1 VVSIPAVV
9 TAGDRHAAKAVY
21 GESKPYLE
29 LGGRPLVAHVV
40 AALQRVP
47 EVSAVWAVG
56 DAERL
61 ARLFGTPALQ
71 AEICKPLHVVPQF
84 RNLYENGWET
94 YRRLLPG
101 AGPEGRD
108 PTTADAET
116 AVLYVSAD
124 LPFATPQE
132 ISAFARRSLSLDCD
146 YALGLYTEESMRDFY
161 PEAPGEPG
169 IRMAYFNLREG
180 RYRQSNL
187 HLIRPARIGNRHYI
201 EEMYEHRYQ
210 RQIGQMIALGWRL
223 LRLQEGGLAV
233 LYYYA
238 MMHLAAIAD
247 RTGLVRVAD
256 ALRARIPRTRVEA
269 GCSALLRGRFH
280 FVVTEVGGCAVDID
294 NEHDYDAA
302 RARFEVWRAR
312 QRARAEALFGPPSLD
327 RGGSRET
334 A

>member
-1 VVSIPAVV
+1 MVGIPAVV
-9 TAGDRHAAKAVY
+9 TAGDRRAAKAVY

-29 LGGRPLVAHVV
+29 LGGRPLVARVV

-47 EVSAVWAVG
+47 EISAVWVVG

-61 ARLFGTPALQ
+61 TQLFGAPVLQ
-71 AEICKPLHVVPQF
+71 AELCKPLRVVPQF

-108 PTTADAET
+108 PTPQDAQT

-124 LPFATPQE
+124 LPFAMPQE

-146 YALGLYTEESMRDFY
+146 YALGLCTEESMRSFY

-187 HLIRPARIGNRHYI
+187 HLIKPARIGNRQYI
-201 EEMYEHRYQ
+201 EEMYEHRHQ

-233 LYYYA
+233 LYYYGL
-238 MMHLAAIAD
+238 MHLAAVAD
-247 RTGLVRVAD
+247 RSGLVRVAD
-256 ALRARIPRTRVEA
+256 AIRAHIPMARVEA
-269 GCSALLRGRFH
+269 GCSVLLQGRFR

-294 NEHDYDAA
+294 NERDYDAA
-302 RARFEVWRAR
+302 RQRFEVWHES
-312 QRARAEALFGPPSLD
+312 QRARAERLCEPPTHD
-327 RGGSRET
+327 RGGGRET